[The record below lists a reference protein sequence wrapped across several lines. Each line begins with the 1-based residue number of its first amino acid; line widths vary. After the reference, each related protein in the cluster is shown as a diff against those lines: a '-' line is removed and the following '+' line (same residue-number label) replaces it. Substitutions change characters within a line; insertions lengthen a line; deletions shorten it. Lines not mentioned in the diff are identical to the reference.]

1 MNEIEQAKQTS
12 KNVKEQ
18 ELEAKQALKH
28 LKNKLSM
35 SLKDIPVKPIT
46 PIQTQ
51 PQPPMPISELVS

>member
-18 ELEAKQALKH
+18 EIEAKQALKH

-35 SLKDIPVKPIT
+35 SLR
-46 PIQTQ
+46 
-51 PQPPMPISELVS
+51 ELPLKTNI